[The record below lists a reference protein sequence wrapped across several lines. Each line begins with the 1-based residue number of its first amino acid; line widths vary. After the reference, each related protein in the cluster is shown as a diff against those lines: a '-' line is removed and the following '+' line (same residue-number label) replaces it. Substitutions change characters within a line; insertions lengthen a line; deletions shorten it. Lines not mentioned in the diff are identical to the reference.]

1 MLHKRQNVLH
11 PWCMSVKSMLH
22 EWYIHVAW
30 RCYIHV
36 ARVLHPCCMS
46 VTSMLHE
53 CYIHVAWVL
62 HPCGMSASSMWHE
75 CYIHVAWVLHPCC
88 TSVTSCCMSVTSML
102 HECYIHDAWVLP
114 GRCCRN
120 VAVNI
125 EPDMMH
131 CYESVCY
138 ILVTWMSPYVYVQKD
153 VFKIKTVTTKL
164 HACYINGEVNFN
176 IHVAWML

>member
-53 CYIHVAWVL
+53 CYIHV
-62 HPCGMSASSMWHE
+62 
-75 CYIHVAWVLHPCC
+75 
-88 TSVTSCCMSVTSML
+88 
-102 HECYIHDAWVLP
+102 AWVLP

-164 HACYINGEVNFN
+164 HACYINGYVNCN
-176 IHVAWML
+176 IHVAWMYFMLSNVQMLHVTYMLLLLCFMHEWWRG